1 MYMLTYLHR
10 VCNHKHTLPYMCT
23 HTHTTVL
30 CTLTPLHRSYFI
42 ATLEI
47 KFHWQMRAAEEG
59 EKKDREREKTEER
72 QKERDRGYR
81 SVGVGSIS
89 D

>member
-1 MYMLTYLHR
+1 
-10 VCNHKHTLPYMCT
+10 
-23 HTHTTVL
+23 
-30 CTLTPLHRSYFI
+30 
-42 ATLEI
+42 
-47 KFHWQMRAAEEG
+47 MRAAEEG